1 MIYCRQHTEC
11 SECLLQLTADNPQ
24 SITASSWP
32 GLYRMG
38 GNQVPIE
45 IVISAEWDT
54 AIIPRPIFRGQGRV
68 QQQISIT
75 QSPDTGHRG
84 LRGKGR
90 KRWDIGNFFIFYI
103 SVLLQTAFGLDV
115 VMMPCIR
122 SCNNVIQQDFSL
134 FVSIEL
140 PHGQIA
146 SSGRTKLF
154 LAEAMML

>member
-1 MIYCRQHTEC
+1 MGHCDNSPSHLQGPRSGAAADIYHSVTRHRT
-11 SECLLQLTADNPQ
+11 
-24 SITASSWP
+24 
-32 GLYRMG
+32 
-38 GNQVPIE
+38 
-45 IVISAEWDT
+45 
-54 AIIPRPIFRGQGRV
+54 QGV
-68 QQQISIT
+68 EGEGKKT
-75 QSPDTGHRG
+75 VGHRQ
-84 LRGKGR
+84 
-90 KRWDIGNFFIFYI
+90 FFFFI

-115 VMMPCIR
+115 VMMSCIR